1 MIHLGWFL
9 GAGFGIQPWSEKGG
23 DGLWTGSNVTDWMKP
38 DIYVDLATSMERAGF
53 DYILIED
60 TAMVEDSYQG
70 TAETSLR
77 RGFMAPKNDPMPL
90 VPLMTQRTKH
100 IGIIPTASVIQYPPY
115 LAARLFATLD
125 HLTEGRVGM
134 NVVTSVT
141 DRVAQNYGYAEH
153 FEHDERY
160 LMAQEWVDVVQQLQG
175 SWKPGAV
182 LADVWNAV
190 YADHTKVQPIDFV
203 GKYFSSRG
211 PLNTIPGPQGRP
223 PIASAGGSEAGRDL
237 AARYDDTM
245 MSLSKSVE
253 EMKEYRLDMRRRVA
267 VYGRDPD
274 AVKFLFLVTPVI
286 AETDAEAQEKKKAMA
301 AARLSDASIEYNLWN
316 MSYTSGG
323 RIDFGAIDPDTLIRD
338 IDFSRQNGENSSVA
352 AIFQNSADL
361 SLREVVAT
369 SYQITDLGLVGSP
382 DTVAARMGEIM
393 DEVGGDG
400 FLFYLPTTRRNMA
413 EVADGLAP
421 ALRRRGLIR
430 DGYSGTTLRENL
442 LEH

>member
-1 MIHLGWFL
+1 MFHLGWFL
-9 GAGFGIQPWSEKGG
+9 GNGFGIQPWNAKGG
-23 DGLWTGSNVTDWMKP
+23 DGPWVGSNVTDWMKP

-60 TAMVEDSYQG
+60 TAMVEDSYKG

-115 LAARLFATLD
+115 LAARLFTTLD

-141 DRVAQNYGYAEH
+141 DRVAQNYGFAQH
-153 FEHDERY
+153 FDHDERY

-175 SWKPGAV
+175 SWQPGAV
-182 LADVWNAV
+182 LADLENGI
-190 YADHTKVQPIDFV
+190 YADHTKVEPIDFV

-223 PIASAGGSEAGRDL
+223 PVASAGGSEAGRDM

-245 MSLSKSVE
+245 MSMCKTVE
-253 EMKEYRLDMRRRVA
+253 EMKEYRADMRRRVA
-267 VYGRDPD
+267 SYGRDPD
-274 AVKFLFLVTPVI
+274 KVKFLFLVTPVI
-286 AETDAEAQEKKKAMA
+286 AATDQEARDLA
-301 AARLSDASIEYNLWN
+301 AASLAGRASDAAIEYNLWN

-323 RIDFGAIDPDTLIRD
+323 RIDFGAIDPDTLVSD
-338 IDFSRQNGENSSVA
+338 IDFSRQNGEHSSVA
-352 AIFQNSADL
+352 AIFQDSAGKT
-361 SLREVVAT
+361 LRDVVA
-369 SYQITDLGLVGSP
+369 SSFQITDLGLVGSP
-382 DTVAARMGEIM
+382 DTVAAKMGEIM

-400 FLFYLPTTRRNMA
+400 FLLYLPTTRRNMA

-430 DGYSGTTLRENL
+430 DGYSGTTLRDHL
-442 LEH
+442 LEF